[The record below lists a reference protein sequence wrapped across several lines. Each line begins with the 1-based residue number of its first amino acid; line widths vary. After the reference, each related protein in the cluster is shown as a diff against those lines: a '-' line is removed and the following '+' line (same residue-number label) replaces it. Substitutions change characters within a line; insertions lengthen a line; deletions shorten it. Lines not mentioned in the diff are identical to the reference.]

1 MAAGRMEVNLGGCV
15 SNYCYRSDNQTM
27 TNPKDNKLHLSFR
40 SQEKDNIFL
49 RVRVYVELLK
59 KVRYLKYNDIIH
71 K

>member
-1 MAAGRMEVNLGGCV
+1 
-15 SNYCYRSDNQTM
+15 M

-49 RVRVYVELLK
+49 RVRVDVELLK
-59 KVRYLKYNDIIH
+59 KVRHLKYNDIIH